1 MEDLR
6 YPAGRF
12 APKGAPLTSEERANF
27 TASIAALPDELRA
40 AVADLTDERLDVPYR
55 DGGWSTR
62 QIAHHIADS
71 HVNAFVRFKLGLTEQ
86 VPTIKPY
93 DQEAWAA
100 LGDVK
105 GSPLEASLSL
115 LDGLHERWVGLLR
128 AMTPQDFGRRLAHP
142 ELGEI
147 DLDFLLSLY
156 GWHGGHHV
164 AQITAL
170 RQRQG
175 W

>member
-6 YPAGRF
+6 YPLGRF
-12 APKGAPLTSEERANF
+12 APKGSALTAEERVDLIGG
-27 TASIAALPDELRA
+27 IAALPRELRA
-40 AVADLTDERLDVPYR
+40 AAAGLTDERLDVPYR
-55 DGGWSTR
+55 EGGWSTR

-71 HVNAFVRFKLGLTEQ
+71 HINAFVRFKLGLTEDT
-86 VPTIKPY
+86 PTIKPY
-93 DQEAWAA
+93 DQEKWAA
-100 LGDVK
+100 LGDVQL
-105 GSPLEASLSL
+105 SRLEASLSL

-128 AMTPQDFGRRLAHP
+128 AMTPQDFGRRVAHP

-147 DLDFLLSLY
+147 DLDFLVSLY
-156 GWHGGHHV
+156 GWHGSHHV
-164 AQITAL
+164 AQIMAL